1 MRRAITVLVAALS
14 GWLSAHPAPAQQP
27 GQRIRLQTH
36 ANPSRWLTGTL
47 VGDKAD
53 SLRVEVAGH
62 PSVSVARNA
71 VLRLEVSRGQ
81 RRAIGA
87 GAAQGADF
95 GALVG
100 AVVAARG
107 MAKPCAWPTAAAVVC
122 GETRI
127 LVGSGLGAAVGAL
140 VGAAIGSVIRT
151 ERWET
156 ASLAPP
162 QVVLTAQGT
171 GLALSIAF

>member
-1 MRRAITVLVAALS
+1 MRRAIAVLAAALS
-14 GWLSAHPAPAQQP
+14 GWLPARPAPAQQP
-27 GQRIRLQTH
+27 GQRIRLQTE
-36 ANPSRWLTGTL
+36 ASPSRWLTGTL
-47 VGDKAD
+47 VGERAD
-53 SLRVEVAGH
+53 SLRMEVAGH
-62 PSVSVARNA
+62 PAVSVARRA

-81 RRAIGA
+81 QRPIGP

-122 GETRI
+122 GERRI
-127 LVGSGLGAAVGAL
+127 LVGSGLGGAVGAL
-140 VGAAIGSVIRT
+140 VGAAIGSLIRT
-151 ERWET
+151 ERWER

-171 GLALSIAF
+171 GLALSVAF